1 MPSAMLVQVLAGAIL
16 LFLLFS
22 LFRFAMG
29 LRWAKVSRETARA
42 EVEGE
47 GRRVVAELP
56 LTTGEVVLLTEDERG
71 FSWGAGSR
79 VDKSGLVGVRM
90 RLNGG
95 VLAEHAREGVRL
107 PPPEPSEEYEGRERW
122 DVAVFA
128 ADGSVTSIPCGVLRE
143 GVSREVAATVF
154 AAVKRA
160 VAGKA
165 P

>member
-1 MPSAMLVQVLAGAIL
+1 MFVQVLAGAIL

-29 LRWAKVSRETARA
+29 LRWAKVSREAARA

-56 LTTGEVVLLTEDERG
+56 LATGEVVLLTEDEEG
-71 FSWGAGSR
+71 FAWGAGAR

-95 VLAEHAREGVRL
+95 VLAEHVREGARL
-107 PPPEPSEEYEGRERW
+107 PPPEPLRGVRGTGALGR
-122 DVAVFA
+122 
-128 ADGSVTSIPCGVLRE
+128 GGLR
-143 GVSREVAATVF
+143 GGRVGHVDPLRCPARRREP
-154 AAVKRA
+154 R
-160 VAGKA
+160 GRGHGLRGGQA
-165 P
+165 PPSPRR